1 MKLLFVKTTFSPIIP
16 FCLFMDDLL
25 MTHKS
30 GNFTFSPCVSNN
42 LEFSHAWENF
52 VQSSLAISWSKPVTI
67 AQYVNG
73 KSLACPMPLL
83 KLKMALKNT
92 AIGDSVYLTAT
103 DANSCHDIGAFCR
116 HLGYDFSS
124 IAVEN
129 AMLEPTATVFHIL
142 VQKSLW
148 WLPTIGDKSL
158 QNRCYYVI

>member
-42 LEFSHAWENF
+42 LEFSNDWENF

-142 VQKSLW
+142 VQKSL
-148 WLPTIGDKSL
+148 
-158 QNRCYYVI
+158 

>member
-1 MKLLFVKTTFSPIIP
+1 
-16 FCLFMDDLL
+16 
-25 MTHKS
+25 MTHKPEK
-30 GNFTFSPCVSNN
+30 FTLSPRVSND
-42 LEFSHAWENF
+42 LEFSNDWGNF
-52 VQSSLAISWSKPVTI
+52 VQSSLAISWSRPVTI
-67 AQYVNG
+67 TQYVNG

-92 AIGDSVYLTAT
+92 TIGDSVYLTAT

-124 IAVEN
+124 TAVEN

-148 WLPTIGDKSL
+148 WLPTTGDKSL
-158 QNRCYYVI
+158 QNRCYYAIWIPPFFR